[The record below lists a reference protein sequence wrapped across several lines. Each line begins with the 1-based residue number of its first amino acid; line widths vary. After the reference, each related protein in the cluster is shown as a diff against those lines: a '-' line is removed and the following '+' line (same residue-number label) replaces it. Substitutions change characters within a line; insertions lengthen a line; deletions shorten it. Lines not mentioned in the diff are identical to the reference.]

1 MFIIPVLINALFW
14 SIKPVFE
21 KMAVTSIGYFDFALI
36 LYIFAGL
43 ISLIL
48 WTTSFAFRKK
58 SMSYFL
64 KTPRLHKIVY
74 WGPLIAII
82 SLVAL
87 FAQYYLLSTN
97 EACKVIGVVEGTTAL
112 FGVVLAWIMLKERMS
127 SLRWIGIIS
136 IAAGIIALNYG

>member
-36 LYIFAGL
+36 FYIFAGL

-58 SMSYFL
+58 KMSYFL
-64 KTPRLHKIVY
+64 KTPRLHEIIY
-74 WGPLIAII
+74 WAPLIATI
-82 SLVAL
+82 SLAAL

-97 EACKVIGVVEGTTAL
+97 EACIVIGVVEGTTAL
-112 FGVVLAWIMLKERMS
+112 FGVFLACFIVFFILHG
-127 SLRWIGIIS
+127 LLL
-136 IAAGIIALNYG
+136 A